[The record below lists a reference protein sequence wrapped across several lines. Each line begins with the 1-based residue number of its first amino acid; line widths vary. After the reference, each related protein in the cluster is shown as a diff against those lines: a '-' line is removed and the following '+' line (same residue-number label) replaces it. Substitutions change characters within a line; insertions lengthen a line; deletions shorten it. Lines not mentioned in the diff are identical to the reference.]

1 MSEEIVKEIGGITD
15 KDLRKIKEDSEKAFG
30 KIFEGREKARQ
41 RVVYDFLNYIKT
53 NNRAKFLDQILKL
66 LNAKIEEE
74 VVRNLVENMN
84 TLFIQ
89 YDTPENFERIG
100 YTIIM
105 GIMSTKIGG
114 D

>member
-1 MSEEIVKEIGGITD
+1 MSEEIIEIGQITD
-15 KDLRKIKEDSEKAFG
+15 KELKEIKEYTEKAFG

-41 RVVYDFLNYIKT
+41 RVVYDLLNYIKT

-66 LNAKIEEE
+66 LNTQIEEE
-74 VVRNLVENMN
+74 VVRKLVENIN
-84 TLFIQ
+84 VLFIQ
-89 YDTPENFERIG
+89 YDTLENFEKIG

-105 GIMSTKIGG
+105 GIMSAKIGG